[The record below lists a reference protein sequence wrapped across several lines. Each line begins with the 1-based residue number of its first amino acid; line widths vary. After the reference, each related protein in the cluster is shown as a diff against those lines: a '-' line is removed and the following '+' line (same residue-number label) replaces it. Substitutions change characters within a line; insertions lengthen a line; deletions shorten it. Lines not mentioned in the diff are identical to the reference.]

1 MDPGLTELTTDL
13 PATDITPFTTMWP
26 GLTRAWR
33 LSCEGQVE
41 AALALA
47 QSVHDG
53 AQAADDQ
60 LMRASA
66 ASHMGWYCFMLGYY
80 EEGIL
85 HVLSARDFY
94 GVVGDRP
101 RESWSRAIHAWLLIE
116 IGAPN
121 EALDEA
127 MMALDLAEVAREPR
141 ATCFALNVVGVVF
154 WMLGQLDRALQFA
167 ERAVAM
173 ARDIG
178 DEVDVGRWLIN
189 LAGIEAEFWHQAQA
203 QVQIQAGAQ
212 AGVQGDVVVEA
223 GSDADPKVAEAHM
236 LRALDLA
243 GEARRLAVA
252 AGDSWSER
260 LALCNLAEYHLSL
273 GEREQAA
280 VVLEGWNG
288 LRGGGGIR
296 SRIYYLFALG
306 KLQIADDRNEAAIDT
321 LTECATL
328 AAEAGDLEIG
338 VPCCRY
344 LADAHGRCGR
354 FAEALQWHREFH
366 ARYVRKSTD
375 TSLIRSRVAAI
386 QYETRQLQA
395 RVETERSRADGL
407 EEMNR
412 ALAQE
417 AALLMN
423 ASMEDV
429 LTGLPN
435 RRGLE
440 RALLKIAAKGCG
452 DYAFAMLDIDH
463 FKRVNDTFSHALGDE
478 VLRQVA
484 LLLRIATRES
494 DLLFRYGGEEFVLLM
509 ESTDI
514 LLAAK
519 ICRRISQAIRSW
531 SWAQIHPNLRIT
543 LSIGVALAEEA
554 RTPVEV
560 MAVADERLYQAKN
573 AGRDR
578 IVLAGRNKM
587 PHVASSSPLIH

>member
-1 MDPGLTELTTDL
+1 MSAPLVQR
-13 PATDITPFTTMWP
+13 PASDILPFTTMWP
-26 GLTRAWR
+26 GLERAWQ

-47 QSVHDG
+47 QSVHDS
-53 AQAADDQ
+53 ASLADDQ
-60 LMRASA
+60 CLRSSA

-94 GVVGDRP
+94 GVIGDRP
-101 RESWSRAIHAWLLIE
+101 RESWTRAIHAWLLIE

-121 EALDEA
+121 EALDES
-127 MMALDLAEVAREPR
+127 MLALELAEAADEPWP
-141 ATCFALNVVGVVF
+141 TCFALNVAGVVF

-167 ERAVAM
+167 ERAITL
-173 ARDIG
+173 ARLIG
-178 DEVDVGRWLIN
+178 DPVDLGRWLIN
-189 LAGIEAEFWHQAQA
+189 LAGIEAELWQQAQSH
-203 QVQIQAGAQ
+203 AQ
-212 AGVQGDVVVEA
+212 AEA
-223 GSDADPKVAEAHM
+223 QNKPQADDARAAEPHM
-236 LRALDLA
+236 VRALALA
-243 GEARRLAVA
+243 EEARQLARA

-260 LALCNLAEYHLSL
+260 LALCNLAEYQLSL
-273 GEREQAA
+273 GQREDAAA
-280 VVLEGWNG
+280 VLESWEG

-296 SRIYYLFALG
+296 SRIYYLFARG
-306 KLQIADDRNEAAIDT
+306 KLEIATEDIDAAIVT
-321 LTECATL
+321 LGECATL
-328 AAEAGDLEIG
+328 AAETGDLEIG
-338 VPCCRY
+338 VPCCRQ
-344 LADAHGRCGR
+344 LADAFALRGR
-354 FAEALQWHREFH
+354 FVEALHWHREFH
-366 ARYVRKSTD
+366 ARYVRKSTE

-407 EEMNR
+407 EQMNR

-417 AALLMN
+417 ATLLMN

-440 RALLKIAAKGCG
+440 RALLEIATKGG
-452 DYAFAMLDIDH
+452 QDYAFAMMDIDH

-484 LLLRIATRES
+484 LLLRVTTREN

-509 ESTDI
+509 EATDV

-531 SWAQIHPNLRIT
+531 SWGQIHPNLRIT
-543 LSIGVALAEEA
+543 LSIGVALADEA
-554 RTPVEV
+554 QTPVEV
-560 MAVADERLYQAKN
+560 MAVADERLYRAKN

-578 IVLAGRNKM
+578 IVMDGRTKLQ
-587 PHVASSSPLIH
+587 HAVAPSPLIH

>member
-1 MDPGLTELTTDL
+1 MNPALVERVLDLTD
-13 PATDITPFTTMWP
+13 DDVMPFTMMWP
-26 GLTRAWR
+26 ELERALQ

-47 QSVHDG
+47 QSVQDE

-60 LMRASA
+60 RLRSSA
-66 ASHMGWYCFMLGYY
+66 ACHMGWYCFMLGYY

-94 GVVGDRP
+94 GVIGDRP
-101 RESWSRAIHAWLLIE
+101 RESWARAIHAWLLIE

-121 EALDEA
+121 EALDEV
-127 MMALDLAEVAREPR
+127 MRALDLAESAAEPL
-141 ATCFALNVVGVVF
+141 ASCFALNVAGVVF
-154 WMLGQLDRALQFA
+154 WMLGELERAIQFA
-167 ERAVAM
+167 ERAVEL
-173 ARDIG
+173 ARVIG
-178 DEVDVGRWLIN
+178 DPVDLGRWLIN
-189 LAGIEAEFWHQAQA
+189 LAGIEAEFWHKAQTHPETLTQAA
-203 QVQIQAGAQ
+203 AGDPQ
-212 AGVQGDVVVEA
+212 
-223 GSDADPKVAEAHM
+223 SADKHM
-236 LRALDLA
+236 IRAMTLA
-243 GEARRLAVA
+243 DEARQLGRA
-252 AGDSWSER
+252 AEDSWSER
-260 LALCNLAEYHLSL
+260 LALCNLAEYHLCLGQTESASL
-273 GEREQAA
+273 
-280 VVLEGWNG
+280 VLESWDS
-288 LRGGGGIR
+288 LHGGGGVR
-296 SRIYYLFALG
+296 SRIYYLFARG
-306 KLQIADDRNEAAIDT
+306 KLQIAQEAVEAAIET
-321 LTECATL
+321 LSECATL
-328 AAEAGDLEIG
+328 CAETGDLEIG
-338 VPCCRY
+338 VPCCRHLTDA
-344 LADAHGRCGR
+344 LALCGR
-354 FAEALQWHREFH
+354 FEDAFQWHREFH
-366 ARYVRKSTD
+366 ARYVRKSND

-386 QYETRQLQA
+386 QYETRQLLA

-407 EEMNR
+407 EQMNR

-440 RALLKIAAKGCG
+440 RALLEISTRDSR
-452 DYAFAMLDIDH
+452 DYAFAMMDIDH
-463 FKRVNDTFSHALGDE
+463 FKRVNDTYSHALGDE

-484 LLLRIATRES
+484 LLLRVTTREN

-509 ESTDI
+509 EGTDV

-531 SWAQIHPNLRIT
+531 SWAQIHPNLQIT

-560 MAVADERLYQAKN
+560 MAVADARLYLAKN

-578 IVLAGRNKM
+578 IVMDGRTKLL
-587 PHVASSSPLIH
+587 HSVAPLPLIH

>member
-1 MDPGLTELTTDL
+1 MTESLKKQAADFVVD
-13 PATDITPFTTMWP
+13 DIAPFTMMWP
-26 GLTRAWR
+26 DLQRAWQ

-47 QSVHDG
+47 QRVHDE

-60 LMRASA
+60 RLRSSA
-66 ASHMGWYCFMLGYY
+66 ASHMGWYCFMLAYY

-94 GVVGDRP
+94 SVLGDRP
-101 RESWSRAIHAWLLIE
+101 RESWVRGIHAWLLIE

-127 MMALDLAEVAREPR
+127 MLALELAEAAAEER
-141 ATCFALNVVGVVF
+141 AICFALNVVGVVF
-154 WMLGQLDRALQFA
+154 WMLGQLDRAVQFA
-167 ERAVAM
+167 ERSVAM
-173 ARDIG
+173 VRVIG
-178 DEVDVGRWLIN
+178 DRVDLGRWLIN

-203 QVQIQAGAQ
+203 GGSAA
-212 AGVQGDVVVEA
+212 ANPEA
-223 GSDADPKVAEAHM
+223 VEAHM
-236 LRALDLA
+236 IRAVVLA
-243 GEARRLAVA
+243 DEARQLAVE
-252 AGDSWSER
+252 AGDSWANR
-260 LALCNLAEYHLSL
+260 LALCNLAEYYLCI
-273 GEREQAA
+273 GQRDKAA
-280 VVLEGWNG
+280 EVLESWNG
-288 LRGGGGIR
+288 LRGGDGVR

-306 KLQIADDRNEAAIDT
+306 KLQLADQSLQAAVET

-328 AAEAGDLEIG
+328 AAETGDLEIG
-338 VPCCRY
+338 VPCCRH
-344 LADAHGRCGR
+344 LADAFGELGL
-354 FAEALQWHREFH
+354 FAEALKWHREFH
-366 ARYVRKSTD
+366 GRYIRKSTD

-395 RVETERSRADGL
+395 RIESERSRADGL
-407 EEMNR
+407 EQMNR

-440 RALLKIAAKGCG
+440 RALLEVAAEGG
-452 DYAFAMLDIDH
+452 QSYAFAMMDIDH
-463 FKRVNDTFSHALGDE
+463 FKRVNDTFSHALGDD

-484 LLLRIATRES
+484 ILLRAATRET

-519 ICRRISQAIRSW
+519 ICRRIRQAVRSW
-531 SWAQIHPNLRIT
+531 NWAQIHPNLHIT

-554 RTPVEV
+554 QTPVEV
-560 MAVADERLYQAKN
+560 MAIADERLYQAKN

-578 IVLAGRNKM
+578 IVMDGRTKIQ
-587 PHVASSSPLIH
+587 HVMLTSPLLH

>member
-1 MDPGLTELTTDL
+1 MTGRPKQPADALPPTEVMPFTAMGPGLE
-13 PATDITPFTTMWP
+13 
-26 GLTRAWR
+26 RAWQ

-47 QSVHDG
+47 QSVHDN

-60 LMRASA
+60 YVRASA

-101 RESWSRAIHAWLLIE
+101 RESWARGIHAWLLIE

-127 MMALDLAEVAREPR
+127 MLALDLAEAAAEPR
-141 ATCFALNVVGVVF
+141 ATCFALTVVGVVF

-167 ERAVAM
+167 ERSVQL
-173 ARDIG
+173 ARAIG
-178 DEVDVGRWLIN
+178 DQVDLARWLIN
-189 LAGIEAEFWHQAQA
+189 LGGIEAEFWHQAH
-203 QVQIQAGAQ
+203 AGT
-212 AGVQGDVVVEA
+212 GDPA
-223 GSDADPKVAEAHM
+223 AADAHM
-236 LRALDLA
+236 RRALDLA
-243 GEARRLAVA
+243 REAQELALLT
-252 AGDSWSER
+252 GDSWSER
-260 LALCNLAEYHLSL
+260 LALCNLADHYICLDQ
-273 GEREQAA
+273 RDQAA
-280 VVLEGWNG
+280 LVLESWNG
-288 LRGGGGIR
+288 LRGGGGVR
-296 SRIYYLFALG
+296 SRIYYLFTLG
-306 KLQIADDRNEAAIDT
+306 KLQMAEERIDAAIPT
-321 LTECATL
+321 LTECANL
-328 AAEAGDLEIG
+328 AAETGDLEIG
-338 VPCCRY
+338 VPSCRY
-344 LADAHGRCGR
+344 LADALSTSGR
-354 FAEALQWHREFH
+354 FAEALEWHREYH

-407 EEMNR
+407 EQMNC

-423 ASMEDV
+423 ASIEDV

-440 RALLKIAAKGCG
+440 RALLEITAKGG
-452 DYAFAMLDIDH
+452 RDYACAMIDIDH
-463 FKRVNDTFSHALGDE
+463 FKRVNDTFSHAFGDE

-484 LLLRIATRES
+484 LLLRATSRES

-509 ESTDI
+509 KSTDI
-514 LLAAK
+514 PLAAK
-519 ICRRISQAIRSW
+519 ICRRISLAIRRW
-531 SWAQIHPNLRIT
+531 GWARIHPNLTIT
-543 LSIGVALAEEA
+543 LSIGVAVADEA
-554 RTPVEV
+554 RTPVDV
-560 MAVADERLYQAKN
+560 MAVADKRLYQAKN

-578 IVLAGRNKM
+578 VVMDGRHAAGRG
-587 PHVASSSPLIH
+587 VAAPSPLIH

>member
-1 MDPGLTELTTDL
+1 MTESLDQQT
-13 PATDITPFTTMWP
+13 ARARGTDITPFTTMGP
-26 GLTRAWR
+26 ALERAWQ

-47 QSVHDG
+47 QRVHDE

-60 LMRASA
+60 RLRASA
-66 ASHMGWYCFMLGYY
+66 ASHMGWYCFMLAYY

-94 GVVGDRP
+94 SVLGDRP
-101 RESWSRAIHAWLLIE
+101 RESWSRGIHAWLLIE

-127 MMALDLAEVAREPR
+127 MLALDLAEAAAEER
-141 ATCFALNVVGVVF
+141 AICFALNVVGVVF

-167 ERAVAM
+167 ERSVTM
-173 ARDIG
+173 ARRIG
-178 DEVDVGRWLIN
+178 DRVDLGRWLIN
-189 LAGIEAEFWHQAQA
+189 LAGIEAEFWNQAQA
-203 QVQIQAGAQ
+203 GGASI
-212 AGVQGDVVVEA
+212 ANPEII
-223 GSDADPKVAEAHM
+223 EAHM
-236 LRALDLA
+236 RRALSLA
-243 GEARRLAVA
+243 DEARQLALE
-252 AGDSWSER
+252 AGDSWANR
-260 LALCNLAEYHLSL
+260 LALCNLAEYYLSI
-273 GEREQAA
+273 GQRTKAA
-280 VVLEGWNG
+280 EVLESWNG
-288 LRGGGGIR
+288 LRGGDGAR

-306 KLQIADDRNEAAIDT
+306 KLHIADGTLEAALAT

-328 AAEAGDLEIG
+328 AAETGDLEIG
-338 VPCCRY
+338 VPSCRH
-344 LADAHGRCGR
+344 LADAYAALGR

-366 ARYVRKSTD
+366 ARYIRKSTD

-395 RVETERSRADGL
+395 RIETERSRADGL
-407 EEMNR
+407 EQMNR

-440 RALLKIAAKGCG
+440 RALLEVATEHGQS
-452 DYAFAMLDIDH
+452 YAFAMMDIDH
-463 FKRVNDTFSHALGDE
+463 FKKVNDTFSHALGDD

-484 LLLRIATRES
+484 VLLRAATRDS

-519 ICRRISQAIRSW
+519 ICRRIRQAVRSW
-531 SWAQIHPNLRIT
+531 NWAQIHPNLHIT

-554 RTPVEV
+554 ATPVEV
-560 MAVADERLYQAKN
+560 MAIADERLYQAKN

-578 IVLAGRNKM
+578 IVMDGRTKLQHAM
-587 PHVASSSPLIH
+587 PTSPLLH